1 MKKIKSEHDHM
12 ASTSKWICMPKVGPK
27 PWASSMAL
35 PYVGLQLSLEVP
47 VLSTAKTVEVPDG
60 RQILT
65 NQSSSNNSS

>member
-1 MKKIKSEHDHM
+1 
-12 ASTSKWICMPKVGPK
+12 MPKVGPK